1 MKNEVDFEGIIKVLL
16 RWLKY
21 IPSYPTFSARIVIK
35 FWTRNYRSNL
45 LNFREDFRFS
55 GINIKKEEGERY
67 TWKMNRLFANPNK
80 AIRLRNDTLDYNS
93 NKSLTFAGRM
103 KWREGEGVAGAVSA
117 RQGRERRGW
126 WVKLG
131 GGREGGVGKRSLV
144 KNTRVTRSFTR
155 GATSVACWSRERERL
170 LYGWALVSNW
180 ILRSRRKRG
189 AGGIVARGLLPSR
202 AAKRDDISH
211 LLDASPLLRRSPRPT
226 RVTSRGDLELSKSRN
241 FSPVSFRFESI
252 HLVIF
257 LIFSNLSSFLR
268 N

>member
-155 GATSVACWSRERERL
+155 GATSVACWSRERERER
-170 LYGWALVSNW
+170 GCFMAEHSLV
-180 ILRSRRKRG
+180 IEYFGRG
-189 AGGIVARGLLPSR
+189 GNEER
-202 AAKRDDISH
+202 AALLLVACFRLAPLNVTISRTCSMRRH
-211 LLDASPLLRRSPRPT
+211 FYDARHVQHAWQVEEISNFLPFRLD
-226 RVTSRGDLELSKSRN
+226 
-241 FSPVSFRFESI
+241 
-252 HLVIF
+252 
-257 LIFSNLSSFLR
+257 SNLFRSIL
-268 N
+268 